1 MARAE
6 GGRQVSAQSILRECG
21 FASADE
27 VRRVAERNRAPKP
40 PERDYTGYRF
50 VRVVGKADGEV
61 AR

>member
-1 MARAE
+1 M
-6 GGRQVSAQSILRECG
+6 SAQSILQECG

-27 VRRVAERNRAPKP
+27 VRRVAERNQAPKP

-50 VRVVGKADGEV
+50 VRVVGKADEGG

>member
-1 MARAE
+1 M
-6 GGRQVSAQSILRECG
+6 SAQSILQECG

-40 PERDYTGYRF
+40 PEPDYTGYRF
-50 VRVVGKADGEV
+50 VRVVGKAGEGG

>member
-1 MARAE
+1 M
-6 GGRQVSAQSILRECG
+6 SAQSILRECG

-50 VRVVGKADGEV
+50 VRVVGKAGEEQS
-61 AR
+61 R

>member
-1 MARAE
+1 M
-6 GGRQVSAQSILRECG
+6 SAQSILQECG

-50 VRVVGKADGEV
+50 VRLVGKTDGEV